1 MKRKTG
7 FIFLLIVYF
16 VLWTAAVWFTGI
28 KLIQNSGQKRAVFMN
43 RMTNWIAV
51 NENTDIS
58 EVALDF
64 NKSDVTSDIS
74 VYYLDNEKSFS
85 NNKDFFNQ
93 SGNYKNTYI
102 WEMSDEE
109 GNLIGFA
116 KYRFDNTQVIS
127 LLILA
132 EISSLAFL
140 IPFVLL
146 VIYIQRNILKPF
158 SEFSEYPNKLAKGI
172 TTDSIPES
180 KNRLFGKYV
189 WGMNML
195 NSKLESDR
203 KQIDRLMYDRK
214 QFVSTIAHGI
224 KTPVANIKLYSEAI
238 ETGLY
243 RDGVPDEKDSEI
255 ANKIGKNADDIA
267 KLVGNFLND
276 PGSLQSNYEPDIS
289 NFYLEDVKKRIVD
302 DFDNRLRM
310 KDIPFD
316 VEISGNPMVSSDF
329 EAIIRCLNQLMENAI
344 KYGDG
349 TGIVLK
355 LYRQDDMFF
364 FDVINRGVTINSEE
378 VPLVFNCYFR
388 GSNAAGKEGSGIG
401 LYEAKAVAKSLGG
414 DILMK
419 TDAETT
425 EVILYIPG

>member
-1 MKRKTG
+1 MKQKIG
-7 FIFLLIVYF
+7 LIIALIIYFLL
-16 VLWTAAVWFTGI
+16 WTVAVWFAGL
-28 KLIQNSGQKRAVFMN
+28 KLSDNIGQKRTVFMN
-43 RMTNWIAV
+43 RMSNQILLTGS
-51 NENTDIS
+51 TDTS
-58 EVALDF
+58 EVAKDF
-64 NKSDVTSDIS
+64 KRSDVASGIS
-74 VYYLDNEKSFS
+74 VYYLDEEKNLSG
-85 NNKDFFNQ
+85 NDFFNQ
-93 SGNYKNTYI
+93 SYNNKNTYI
-102 WEMSDEE
+102 WKMNDDNGE
-109 GNLIGFA
+109 LVGFV
-116 KYRFDNTQVIS
+116 KYEFDNTVVIS

-132 EISSLAFL
+132 EVSSLAFL
-140 IPFVLL
+140 IPFIIL
-146 VIYIQRNILKPF
+146 VIYVQRNILKPF
-158 SEFSEYPNKLAKGI
+158 RVFSDYPDKLAKGI
-172 TTDSIPES
+172 TTDNIPES
-180 KNRLFGKYV
+180 RNRLFGKYV

-214 QFVSTIAHGI
+214 QFVSTLAHGI

-243 RDGVPDEKDSEI
+243 RGGTPDEKDGEI
-255 ANKIGKNADDIA
+255 AKKIGKNADDIA
-267 KLVGNFLND
+267 KLVGDFLND
-276 PGSLQSNYEPDIS
+276 PGSLQSNFEPQIS

-310 KDIPFD
+310 KEIPFE
-316 VEISGNPMVSSDF
+316 VEISGNPMVAADF

-349 TGIVLK
+349 TGITFK

-364 FDVINRGVTINSEE
+364 FDVINRGVTISPEE

-388 GSNAAGKEGSGIG
+388 GSNAQGKEGSGIG

-419 TDAETT
+419 TDSETT
-425 EVILYIPG
+425 EVILYIPGK

>member
-1 MKRKTG
+1 MKHKTG
-7 FIFLLIVYF
+7 FVFLLIGYF
-16 VLWTAAVWFTGI
+16 VLWTAAVWFIGLNLSKNI
-28 KLIQNSGQKRAVFMN
+28 GQKRAVFMN

-51 NENTDIS
+51 NENTDIN
-58 EVALDF
+58 EVAIDF

-74 VYYLDNEKSFS
+74 VYYLESEKSVS

-93 SGNYKNTYI
+93 SGNDKNTYI
-102 WEMSDEE
+102 WEMCDEE
-109 GNLIGFA
+109 GNLFGFV
-116 KYRFDNTQVIS
+116 KYRFDNTQVLT

-140 IPFVLL
+140 IPFVIL
-146 VIYIQRNILKPF
+146 VIYIQRNILNPF
-158 SEFSEYPNKLAKGI
+158 REFSEYPDKLAKGL

-180 KNRLFGKYV
+180 KNRLFGRYV

-255 ANKIGKNADDIA
+255 AAKIGKNADDIA

-276 PGSLQSNYEPDIS
+276 PGSLQSNYEPEVS

-316 VEISGNPMVSSDF
+316 VQISGNPMLSSDF

-349 TGIVLK
+349 TGITFK

-364 FDVINRGVTINSEE
+364 FDVINRGVTINPEE

-419 TDAETT
+419 TDTETT